1 MHEISIHKTL
11 YAAYKCTSMNS
22 VSGSVFIIEYT
33 QTLLEP
39 EVTEIAALLKP
50 PESCWA
56 GSHQDWMRWSHLRAR
71 HSQNVC

>member
-50 PESCWA
+50 PESC
-56 GSHQDWMRWSHLRAR
+56 
-71 HSQNVC
+71 